1 VSDSI
6 PGGLELLRAFINTA
20 DSDTGVDSFTD
31 RDGLT
36 GWLRGRG
43 LLGAAEEADGEDLH
57 RALRLRAALRRLAAA
72 NHEGVADPAAAQ
84 EVDAV
89 AGQSRL
95 VVRFGEEGT
104 AHLEAEGKGVD
115 GALARLLAALYTA
128 TIDGTWSRL
137 KVCRNDACG
146 WAFYDRSKNRSG
158 RFCGTGCGNAVN
170 ARAYRRRQAAASAA
184 DG

>member
-1 VSDSI
+1 VSDAV
-6 PGGLELLRAFINTA
+6 PGGLELLQAFINTV
-20 DSDTGVDSFTD
+20 DPDTGVDSFAD

-36 GWLRGRG
+36 GWLRSRG
-43 LLGAAEEADGEDLH
+43 LLAEVEEADGEDLH

-72 NHEGVADPAAAQ
+72 NHEGLADPGAGQ

-89 AGQSRL
+89 AGQSGL
-95 VVRFGEEGT
+95 VVRFGEAGT
-104 AHLEAEGKGVD
+104 AHLEAEGKGIG

-128 TIDGTWSRL
+128 TVDGTWSRL

-170 ARAYRRRQAAASAA
+170 ARAYRRRRAAASAA